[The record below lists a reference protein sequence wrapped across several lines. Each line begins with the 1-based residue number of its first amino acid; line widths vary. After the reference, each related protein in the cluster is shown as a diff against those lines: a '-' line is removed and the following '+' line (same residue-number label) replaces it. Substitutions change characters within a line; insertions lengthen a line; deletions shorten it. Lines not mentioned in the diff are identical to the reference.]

1 MLRFGL
7 LALAGLLFLPLIATT
22 PLADY
27 QFATLSETYSEIST
41 GTLLGNS
48 GNDDERFV
56 APSSPGGGTI
66 TTGPGFPIGFEFS
79 FAGESFDRL
88 AVNTNGWIALGQS
101 ALGNAA
107 VNISSSSHYSP
118 LESTVSISPD
128 ILVSRIAALARD
140 LQANPGASL
149 LLSTTGSAPNRHC
162 LVQWKHYRKKGS
174 TGSGDSFN
182 FQIRLHETSNIID
195 FVYGTMTNNANS
207 ATIRIGL
214 RGAPSSAAS
223 NYVNRTGGGNWLET
237 IAGSSAGTTYTL
249 SSTNFPPSGTVFRY
263 SPPKAVTVLDMVEP
277 IITELE
283 GQIELAWQP
292 VSGANSYQIYV
303 SDLPDDGFVY
313 LLSTGNLQVYLSTG
327 ARQRFYRVIASTE
340 TLP

>member
-88 AVNTNGWIALGQS
+88 AVNTNGWIAFGQS

-207 ATIRIGL
+207 ATI
-214 RGAPSSAAS
+214 
-223 NYVNRTGGGNWLET
+223 
-237 IAGSSAGTTYTL
+237 AGSSAGTTYTL